1 MYRTTTT
8 DDIIELPDPQEENYY
23 NEFGMSGQD
32 FLSFQSVRMKR
43 TQVAVRACIHCK
55 RLHAKCSNERPCTR
69 CSHNGLAD
77 SCVDSPRKPRVGK
90 PKANGS
96 SKGSKRSS
104 PSPLHLSVF
113 SDPSNL
119 VLTGLDGSKMLP
131 SLSSWGL
138 PRIPE
143 LHEEDASPMLI
154 PGLKGS
160 PSPSLGSPSQ
170 PYSPGQYSPSPVF
183 KTDRLDYAR
192 KAVSYGSPDMMSPG
206 MMSPGRM
213 SPGMMSPNLM
223 SPGSYDRIYLPEG
236 DEADNHRM
244 YHKTFGK
251 PQQISELTS
260 SMLKAEGSPHV
271 SSLQSPFSLAAV

>member
-8 DDIIELPDPQEENYY
+8 DDILLELPAPQDEGYY
-23 NEFGMSGQD
+23 SAEYGGIPED
-32 FLSFQSVRMKR
+32 YLSFQSVRMKR

-77 SCVDSPRKPRVGK
+77 SCIDSPRKPRVGK
-90 PKANGS
+90 PKANGTA
-96 SKGSKRSS
+96 KGTKRAS

-143 LHEEDASPMLI
+143 LHEEGDNSPMLM

-160 PSPSLGSPSQ
+160 PSPSLGSHSQPFSPSQ
-170 PYSPGQYSPSPVF
+170 VFSPSPVF
-183 KTDRLDYAR
+183 KTDRL
-192 KAVSYGSPDMMSPG
+192 KQFGSPDIMAS
-206 MMSPGRM
+206 
-213 SPGMMSPNLM
+213 GMMSPNLM
-223 SPGSYDRIYLPEG
+223 SPGYDRIYLPES
-236 DEADNHRM
+236 DEVEAQSPGVFHRS
-244 YHKTFGK
+244 YGK
-251 PQQISELTS
+251 QPQISELTS
-260 SMLKAEGSPHV
+260 VLKSEGSPMV
-271 SSLQSPFSLAAV
+271 SSLQSPFSLSTAV

>member
-8 DDIIELPDPQEENYY
+8 DDIIELPDPHHDDGYY
-23 NEFGMSGQD
+23 HEFGGLPQD

-43 TQVAVRACIHCK
+43 TQVAVKACIHCK

-69 CSHNGLAD
+69 CAHNGLAD

-90 PKANGS
+90 PKANGTT
-96 SKGSKRSS
+96 KGSKRAS

-170 PYSPGQYSPSPVF
+170 PYSPSQVFAPSPVF

-192 KAVSYGSPDMMSPG
+192 KSFGSHDMSPGMSPSMMSPG
-206 MMSPGRM
+206 
-213 SPGMMSPNLM
+213 
-223 SPGSYDRIYLPEG
+223 YDRIYLPEG
-236 DEADNHRM
+236 DEEAHSTGMSPSMMNHAFHKM
-244 YHKTFGK
+244 YGK
-251 PQQISELTS
+251 PHHQISELTS
-260 SMLKAEGSPHV
+260 TVLKSEGSPVV